1 MANVSNELA
10 IVGGSAF
17 IGAVISAAVLGQISG
32 NLNLPGWLWPV
43 LAAAV
48 PWVFFIAGL
57 GDVNPIVIGTLAAG
71 LTLVLA

>member
-1 MANVSNELA
+1 MNWRLW
-10 IVGGSAF
+10 
-17 IGAVISAAVLGQISG
+17 AARRL
-32 NLNLPGWLWPV
+32 LV

-57 GDVNPIVIGTLAAG
+57 GGVNPIVIGTLAAG